1 MANIEYMRTLFGR
14 RSNYPTSIDNYG
26 DLHTDNNCDLITAER
41 YNFIGD
47 TVNRLQYGTQDVL
60 HTGASFFTHSV
71 TGTNRPK
78 VLIKPFTITIIGG
91 GASLKT
97 ASSPI
102 PLFDAAEKALFGGT
116 PLASGQCIHVQ
127 VRKSPGDTIQAKSYL
142 AAIPGPIADT
152 SGDSGVVI
160 GVSLI
165 GSGLGNVE
173 AGTYV
178 VTMFITSNN

>member
-1 MANIEYMRTLFGR
+1 MAQWNRFLRGA
-14 RSNYPTSIDNYG
+14 RSSYATSIDNYG
-26 DLHTDNNCDLITAER
+26 ELHTNNTCDLITAER

-47 TVNRLQYGTQDVL
+47 TIVRLQYTTQDVL
-60 HTGASFFTHSV
+60 HTGASFFTHAV

-78 VLIKPFTITIIGG
+78 VIIKPFTISIVGG

-97 ASSPI
+97 ATSPA
-102 PLFDAAEKALFGGT
+102 PLFTAAEKALFSGT

-127 VRKSPGDTIQAKSYL
+127 VRRVPGDSVQTRSYL
-142 AAIPGPIADT
+142 AAVQGPIADT
-152 SGDSGVVI
+152 SGDSGVTI

-178 VTMFITSNN
+178 VTMFITSNNE